1 MKGTPLMDAHR
12 FPSCRSLIAIAFAM
26 ACALYAQ
33 TPARAASAPVIGETA
48 ARKLQEVLDDSRHA
62 TGTPGVSA
70 AVMIDGHLVWQ
81 GQSGYADAGRRQPIV
96 AGTLFSL
103 ASVTKMFVST
113 MVLRLYEKGAF
124 RLDDPIKAYV
134 PSYVPSTDKVTI
146 RELLGHTS
154 GYDDVEGYPDIIRML
169 NDPNFHWTR
178 DIVLRRVKPV
188 HFKPGSKFE
197 YSNTNYVMLG
207 AVLEHAGGTTV
218 DGLFDRL
225 IADPLGLE
233 NDADFA
239 RLAGYAPRIAH
250 GYDVED
256 HRLVDT
262 FAGAHDLGV
271 PTGDWGPVWTDGCIV
286 ASGAGVARFT
296 DALYGGKILRSATL
310 AQMLRPGP
318 DGSYGLGT
326 LRLRF
331 DRHTWQGHDGFYSGF
346 TTETF
351 YDFSR
356 RMTITVLTN
365 RTDDTDPA
373 ATIWNHLARAV
384 DSL

>member
-1 MKGTPLMDAHR
+1 MH
-12 FPSCRSLIAIAFAM
+12 
-26 ACALYAQ
+26 AQ
-33 TPARAASAPVIGETA
+33 APARAGSAPAIDQSATH
-48 ARKLQEVLDDSRHA
+48 KLQDVLDDSRRT

-70 AVMIDGHLVWQ
+70 AVMVDGRLVWE
-81 GQSGYADAGRRQPIV
+81 GQSGFADSALRQPIV

-113 MVLRLYEKGAF
+113 MVLRLYERGDF
-124 RLDDPIKAYV
+124 GLDDPIKAYV
-134 PSYVPSTDKVTI
+134 PSYIPSTDKVTI

-154 GYDDVEGYPDIIRML
+154 GYDDVEGYPEIIRWL
-169 NDPNFHWTR
+169 NDPNFHWSR
-178 DIVLRRVKPV
+178 EIVLRRVKPV

-207 AVLEHAGGTTV
+207 AVLEHASGVTV
-218 DGLFDRL
+218 DVLFNQL
-225 IADPLGLE
+225 IADPLNLE
-233 NDADFA
+233 NDADFG
-239 RLAGYAPRIAH
+239 RLTKYAPRIAH
-250 GYDVED
+250 GYDVQND
-256 HRLVDT
+256 KLVDT
-262 FAGAHDLGV
+262 FVGANDLGV
-271 PTGDWGPVWTDGCIV
+271 PTGDWGPVWTDGGIV

-296 DALYGGKILRSATL
+296 DALYGGRILRPATL

-331 DRHTWQGHDGFYSGF
+331 NGHLWQGHDGFYSGF

-356 RMTITVLTN
+356 RLTITVLTN
-365 RTDDTDPA
+365 RTDNSDPA
-373 ATIWNHLARAV
+373 ATIWNHLASAV
-384 DSL
+384 DALR